1 MWLKD
6 NNPYYKD
13 ITINHAALQQLPEDD
28 APVGLQVM
36 EHEDEED
43 QDDAGPE
50 ATGPDD
56 EEEAGGEPQVSRSF
70 LPLPV
75 RKQKDQGESGQ
86 LSMDRIH
93 WLGHHYLGSALTS
106 SKPPAWQPWLSLPC
120 SHMEGVTPPTLAGK
134 AQCLWLTPSS
144 I

>member
-1 MWLKD
+1 MKYSFHSFVNIENTHRD
-6 NNPYYKD
+6 CRVRRKRVFNNPYYKD

-28 APVGLQVM
+28 VPVGLQVR
-36 EHEDEED
+36 EDEED

-75 RKQKDQGESGQ
+75 CKQKDQEAIRSAIDGQDPLAWPSLSGEC
-86 LSMDRIH
+86 INEF
-93 WLGHHYLGSALTS
+93 
-106 SKPPAWQPWLSLPC
+106 K
-120 SHMEGVTPPTLAGK
+120 TPGLATINRFQK
-134 AQCLWLTPSS
+134 
-144 I
+144 